1 MFDNFIANILLSN
14 KSSAINSTLNS
25 LFPIL
30 HAQCPMPYAQ
40 VPNSIVIRL
49 FEKQDAEQIA
59 ILFHQTVREVN
70 INNYSMNQVK
80 AWAPDDIYFR
90 DWVGV
95 CSERFTYVA
104 DDNGTIAGF
113 GELECDGHINC
124 FYCHKNYQ
132 RMGVGSKIYHAIEAK
147 ARELK
152 IHRLYTEASITA
164 KPFFLHMGFSIVKK
178 QQVERRGEAFINY
191 AMEKL
196 IAA

>member
-1 MFDNFIANILLSN
+1 MPND
-14 KSSAINSTLNS
+14 
-25 LFPIL
+25 LFS
-30 HAQCPMPYAQ
+30 
-40 VPNSIVIRL
+40 NSIVIRL
-49 FEKQDAEQIA
+49 FDKQDAEHIA

-70 INNYSMNQVK
+70 LGNYSIDQVK

-95 CSERFTYVA
+95 CSERFTFVA

-113 GELECDGHINC
+113 GELESNGHIDC
-124 FYCHKNYQ
+124 FYCHKDYQ

-147 ARELK
+147 ACEFK

-164 KPFFLHMGFSIVKK
+164 KPFFLRMGFSIVKK
-178 QQVERRGEAFINY
+178 QQVERRGESFINY